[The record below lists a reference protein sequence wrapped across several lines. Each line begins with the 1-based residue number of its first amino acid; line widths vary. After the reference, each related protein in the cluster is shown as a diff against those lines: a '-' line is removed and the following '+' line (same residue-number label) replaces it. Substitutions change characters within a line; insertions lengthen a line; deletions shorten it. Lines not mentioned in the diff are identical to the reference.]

1 MSIQGFRMVRT
12 TLSIDIY
19 VRSLMN
25 PFRSAIVASVL
36 FPVSL
41 FVITA
46 ALV

>member
-1 MSIQGFRMVRT
+1 MWIEGFRVVRK
-12 TLSIDIY
+12 TLPIEIY

-25 PFRSAIVASVL
+25 PFRSAIIASVL